1 MGCLGIEAFRLFP
14 QGQYN
19 AKALFV
25 RAFPLGEDVAG
36 FVWIA
41 EGETLSRKKFT
52 PPLPGSRHLLSGN
65 EAVAQ
70 AVWEAGARVAAAYPG
85 TPATEILEN
94 VALYPDIYAEWSVNE
109 KVSLEVAIGA
119 SMTGARA
126 FCAMKH
132 VGVNV
137 AADALM
143 TQTLAGVVG
152 GLVLAVADDVGFSS
166 SQNEQDSRFWGR
178 FAHLPILEPADSQEA
193 HAMTRAAFSLSETFN
208 TIVLLRLTTRVCHV
222 KCLVTVGERQAVRAA
237 DGFVKDPARW
247 VMVPANAQR
256 RVPEVLARDKALAGA
271 SEKSAFNRMEP
282 GSDRRVGFVT
292 SGPAYMHVREAFP
305 DAPLLKLGFSHPAPI
320 NLARQLAAEVETL
333 VVVEETEPLLET
345 EIRAAGIAALGKAY
359 LPAAG
364 ELSPHVLR
372 KSLAALLPEQAA
384 ALESPRACLPVF
396 PRPPTL
402 CVACPHLGV
411 YYTLSQLRNVHI
423 AGDIGCY
430 TLGAGHPWNALD
442 TTICMGASMGIA
454 LGMDKGRGP
463 EDEKKKIV
471 AVIGDSTFMHMGMQ
485 GLLDIAYNR
494 GNVTVLLLDNRAVG
508 MTGGQDNPGS
518 GRDIYGQDAP
528 RVDFARIVEALGI
541 APERIHV
548 VDPYLLPTLFKT
560 LREETRQSGPSVII
574 TNRPCVLIGDYEK
587 QPAYEVNDAACTGCG
602 NCVEVGCPAIHVTR
616 REKVVKPSGKEVE
629 LAFARIETA
638 ACTGC
643 ELCLQTCA
651 PEAIQPAPPAL
662 PVFPVMMS

>member
-1 MGCLGIEAFRLFP
+1 M
-14 QGQYN
+14 
-19 AKALFV
+19 
-25 RAFPLGEDVAG
+25 
-36 FVWIA
+36 
-41 EGETLSRKKFT
+41 
-52 PPLPGSRHLLSGN
+52 SGN
-65 EAVAQ
+65 EAVAR
-70 AVWEAGARVAAAYPG
+70 AVWDAGVRVAAAYPG

-119 SMTGARA
+119 SMAGARG

-132 VGVNV
+132 VGMNV
-137 AADALM
+137 ASDALM

-152 GLVLAVADDVGFSS
+152 GLVIAVADDVGFSS
-166 SQNEQDSRFWGR
+166 SQNEQDSRYWGR

-193 HAMTRAAFSLSETFN
+193 YAMTRAAFALSETFN
-208 TIVLLRLTTRVCHV
+208 TPVLLRLTTRVCHV
-222 KCLVTVGERQAVRAA
+222 KCRVTIGERQVERAA
-237 DGFVKDPARW
+237 DGFVKDPSRW

-256 RVPEVLARDKALAGA
+256 HVPEVLARDKALREA
-271 SEKSAFNRMEP
+271 SETSALNFIESGSGNDNRI
-282 GSDRRVGFVT
+282 GFVT

-305 DAPLLKLGFSHPAPI
+305 DAPILKLGFSHPVPM
-320 NLARQLAAEVETL
+320 NRVRQLAETVKTL
-333 VVVEETEPLLET
+333 VVVEETEPLMET
-345 EIRAAGIAALGKAY
+345 EIRAAGILSARGKEY

-372 KSLAALLPEQAA
+372 KSLAALLPELAA
-384 ALESPRACLPVF
+384 ASDAPRAALPVF
-396 PRPPTL
+396 PRPPTM

-411 YYTLSQLRNVHI
+411 YYTLSQLKNINI

-442 TTICMGASMGIA
+442 TCISMGASMGVA
-454 LGMDKGRGP
+454 LGMDKGRGT
-463 EDEKKKIV
+463 DDAKKKIV
-471 AVIGDSTFMHMGMQ
+471 AVIGDSTFLHMGMQ

-518 GRDIYGQDAP
+518 GRDIHGNPAP
-528 RVDFARIVEALGI
+528 RVDFARLVEALGI

-548 VDPYLLPTLFKT
+548 LDPYQLPVLFKT
-560 LREETRQSGPSVII
+560 LREATRQEGPSVII
-574 TNRPCVLIGDYEK
+574 TNRPCVLIDDYEK
-587 QPAYEVNDAACTGCG
+587 QPAYEVHEPACTGCG
-602 NCVEVGCPAIHVTR
+602 NCIEVGCPAIHVTR

-629 LAFARIETA
+629 LAFASIETA

-643 ELCLQTCA
+643 GLCLQPCA
-651 PEAIQPAPPAL
+651 PEAIRAAA
-662 PVFPVMMS
+662 PVFPVMMA